1 MPGRLRETGAWPG
14 AAHPASGMSGHDPT
28 GKERLPATNA
38 MASGL
43 AGRYATA
50 LFELASERG
59 ELDRVEADLT
69 DLEQALDGSPELGR
83 MLRSPVAG
91 REEQG
96 QAMAALAERLSSSET
111 TRGFL
116 GVLAQ
121 KRRLAAL
128 PDVARQFKAM
138 LAERRGEETA
148 EVVSAVPLAPAQ
160 LDELKA
166 SLAKRAGRA
175 VNLTASVDPDLMGG
189 LVVRLGSRMIDAS
202 LKTKLQQLELSMR
215 GVR

>member
-1 MPGRLRETGAWPG
+1 
-14 AAHPASGMSGHDPT
+14 
-28 GKERLPATNA
+28 

-50 LFELASERG
+50 LFDLASDRG

-69 DLEQALDGSPELGR
+69 GLEQALDGSPELGR
-83 MLRSPVAG
+83 MLKSPIAG

-111 TRGFL
+111 VRGFL

-128 PDVARQFKAM
+128 PDAARQFKAM